1 MIYYLNRGNYHT
13 QTNEQ
18 YPLRPV
24 KDFSKKITLCI
35 DCNKPISYGSK
46 RCEEC
51 AKIAQRTVARPS
63 REEFKDLIR
72 KCSFVELGKQYNVS
86 DKAIVKW
93 CKFYNLPFRKK
104 DIKQYSDEQWEEL

>member
-1 MIYYLNRGNYHT
+1 MFTFLF
-13 QTNEQ
+13 
-18 YPLRPV
+18 V

-63 REEFKDLIR
+63 REEFKDLI
-72 KCSFVELGKQYNVS
+72 SEENV
-86 DKAIVKW
+86 D
-93 CKFYNLPFRKK
+93 L
-104 DIKQYSDEQWEEL
+104 EERG